1 MSKIKTILFD
11 LDGTLIDTVG
21 IILDTFREAFDKFL
35 PHVEISDQEMTSFLG
50 QTLFQTFGFYT
61 DEEHVK
67 EIIKFYRE
75 VSNEKI
81 EQGLKAYPN
90 ARETLA
96 YFKKKNLQVGIVTS
110 KMREVATT
118 HLKMTHLFEYTDGLI
133 GYEDVTEHKPYPEP
147 ILKALTLFNAKNTST
162 IYIGDHENDMI
173 AAKKAGVMTC
183 AVTYSARIKEMLATQ
198 PDFVVDDLSQLKDLI

>member
-21 IILDTFREAFDKFL
+21 IILDTFREAFDLYL
-35 PHVEISDQEMTSFLG
+35 PHVQISDQEMTTFLG

-61 DEEHVK
+61 DEEKVK

-75 VSNEKI
+75 KSNEKI
-81 EQGLKAYPN
+81 EQGLKAYPH
-90 ARETLA
+90 AKETLA
-96 YFKKKNLQVGIVTS
+96 YFKSKNLTVGIVTS

-118 HLKMTHLFEYTDGLI
+118 HLKMTNLFEHIDGLI
-133 GYEDVTEHKPYPEP
+133 GYEDVKEHKPYPEP
-147 ILKALTLFNAKNTST
+147 ILKALALLNAKKSST
-162 IYIGDHENDMI
+162 IYVGDHENDMV
-173 AAKKAGVMTC
+173 AAKKAGIMTC
-183 AVTYSARIKEMLATQ
+183 AVTYSARIREMLATQ